1 MLAENGGSVDDDYWS
16 NLPSDYGYSFNEDVS
31 AWDVSSVTDM
41 IGMFYYSSDF
51 NQDISAW
58 ETSKVKTMANMFK
71 YASSFNSNIEAW
83 DVSRVKSMSSM
94 FQDADSFD
102 SAIGAWDVRR
112 VLDMSSMFQFTNQ
125 FNDPTIVAWDV
136 SSVTNFEFMFYYTDA
151 FNVDLSP
158 WDIDSDPSD
167 IQSMYN
173 MFSYSD
179 SFNAVL
185 CWDFDSS
192 YSWLTSSLFSSDG
205 GSIDSSAEKC
215 ACTTN
220 EYYDGLSCA
229 ACTNGTT
236 SYGKTESCVPCSN
249 ALCAPTPAPT
259 ASHPPTNSLAPTILK
274 TPINDGTFH
283 EAMRAWLLNYEDVEE
298 TYGHISGNPTI
309 VYELVCRPVEQIAF
323 SGLNL

>member
-83 DVSRVKSMSSM
+83 DVSRVRSMSGM
-94 FQDADSFD
+94 FQDADSFN
-102 SAIGAWDVRR
+102 SAIGAWDVSR
-112 VLDMSSMFQFTNQ
+112 VSDMSSMFSYADL

-136 SSVTNFEFMFYYTDA
+136 SNVYSFDSMFYYTGA

-158 WDIDSDPSD
+158 WTIGSD
-167 IQSMYN
+167 IHAYY
-173 MFSYSD
+173 MFYTG

-185 CWDFDSS
+185 CWELDSW
-192 YSWLTSSLFSSDG
+192 YTSTMFTSGSL
-205 GSIDSSAEKC
+205 DSSADKC
-215 ACTTN
+215 ACTPN

-229 ACTNGTT
+229 ACANGTT
-236 SYGKTESCVPCSN
+236 SYGKTESCVPCTN

-259 ASHPPTNSLAPTILK
+259 ASHPPTNSFAPTILK
-274 TPINDGTFH
+274 TPIDDETFH
-283 EAMRAWLLNYEDVEE
+283 EAIRAWLLNHEDVEE
-298 TYGHISGNPTI
+298 TYGHISGKPTTALQF
-309 VYELVCRPVEQIAF
+309 VFRSFKLMVCF
-323 SGLNL
+323 